1 MDFQL
6 WYLLALPALFA
17 FGWWARGHEA
27 GVRTGDGGDAAA
39 LSRGLN
45 LLLNDEADKAIDA
58 FVGIARLDPGTI
70 ELHYALGNLFRR
82 RGEFDRAVR
91 VHAYLLGRS
100 DLPAAEREHAL
111 AQLSQDY
118 LKGGM
123 LDRAEGGFTQLLDSP
138 GYRAEAMRALLRVH
152 AMERD
157 WGRAMERARDLERE
171 AGESHRVAIS
181 HYLCELAL
189 RDAAA
194 GDGAAAGARLAEAL
208 AARQGSVRA
217 HILLG
222 EIAERAG
229 DRAGAL
235 RHWTLLATD
244 APAHFPLIA
253 AKWSAALDREGR
265 RAEAL
270 EQLRARLA
278 SAPSV
283 DLLEA
288 CVARVREWEGAEAAE
303 ELLRNHLRENP
314 SILGFER
321 LLAVR
326 AEQNPGEA
334 VLESLRGLLA
344 THSRRIGRYRCGQCG
359 FRMRTYSWQCPGCG
373 GWETYAPRRIE
384 ELDAAEGSSLSPG
397 GAGMR

>member
-1 MDFQL
+1 LDLQL
-6 WYLLALPALFA
+6 WYLLALPLLFA
-17 FGWWARGHEA
+17 AGWWARGYESGVREA
-27 GVRTGDGGDAAA
+27 GASSDAAA

-45 LLLNDEADKAIDA
+45 LLLNDEADRAIDA

-82 RGEFDRAVR
+82 RGEFDRAIR
-91 VHAYLLGRS
+91 VHAYLLGRA
-100 DLPAAEREHAL
+100 DLPADERAQAL

-123 LDRAEGGFTQLLDSP
+123 LDRAESGFSQLLDAP
-138 GYRAEAMRALLRVH
+138 RHRLDAMRALLRVR

-157 WGRAMERARDLERE
+157 WARAIECARDLERE

-181 HYLCELAL
+181 HYLCELSTRAL
-189 RDAAA
+189 AA
-194 GDGAAAGARLAEAL
+194 GDSAQAGSLLEQAL
-208 AARQGSVRA
+208 GARQGSVRA
-217 HILLG
+217 RILLADL
-222 EIAERAG
+222 AERTG

-235 RHWTLLATD
+235 RHWTLLAAD
-244 APAHFPLIA
+244 APDHFALIA
-253 AKWSAALDREGR
+253 ERWSAALDRDGR
-265 RAEAL
+265 RSEAL
-270 EQLRARLA
+270 ELLRARLA
-278 SAPSV
+278 SNPSV

-288 CVARVREWEGAEAAE
+288 CVRRVREWEGAEAAE
-303 ELLRNHLRENP
+303 ELLRSHLRENP

-326 AEQNPGEA
+326 AEHSAGDG

-344 THSRRIGRYRCGQCG
+344 GHARRVGRYRCGQCG
-359 FRMRTYSWQCPGCG
+359 FRVRAFAWQCPGCT

-384 ELDAAEGSSLSPG
+384 ELDADEGSSLSSG
-397 GAGMR
+397 LR